1 MKLPLIIIWNLLQ
14 RSIIMHY
21 SLVVIIL
28 FNTDLYKS
36 AFPTYSFKNLVF
48 DLSVFCIFC
57 LLCFEFGVIISKK
70 LLTFV

>member
-14 RSIIMHY
+14 MSIIMHY
-21 SLVVIIL
+21 SCVVIIL